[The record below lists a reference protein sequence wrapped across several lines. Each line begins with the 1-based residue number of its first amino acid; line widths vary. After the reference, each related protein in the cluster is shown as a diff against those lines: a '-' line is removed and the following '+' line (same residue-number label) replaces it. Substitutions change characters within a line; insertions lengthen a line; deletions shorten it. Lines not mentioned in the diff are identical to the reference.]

1 MTVAKGQDVAGV
13 THIGLCASDFDR
25 SLRLST
31 GGLGFELAEGYDIP
45 SSLAHPAEVAPP
57 IEVGSQM
64 IVKDGW
70 KLELLAWREPP
81 AEGAGLG
88 TRREIGFTHLSVHV
102 ADLAAVEARLIE
114 LGATPIESTR
124 SHIPMRTASMD
135 VLYLADPDG
144 IRIELVQ
151 VDP

>member
-1 MTVAKGQDVAGV
+1 MTVAKRQEVAGV
-13 THIGLCASDFDR
+13 THIGLCVSDFDR

-31 GGLGFELAEGYDIP
+31 EGLGFELAEGYDIP
-45 SSLAHPAEVAPP
+45 SSPPGRGGPADRVRA
-57 IEVGSQM
+57 QM

-70 KLELLAWREPP
+70 KLELLAWSEPP

-88 TRREIGFTHLSVHV
+88 TRRKIGFTHLSVHV

-124 SHIPMRTASMD
+124 SHIPMRTGSMD
-135 VLYLADPDG
+135 VLFLADPDG

-151 VDP
+151 VNP